1 MPSQKHLRRRL
12 RTVNNTKLITRAMRS
27 VSASKMRKTQDRRD
41 QIKPYANQLQKLVA
55 NVVRSVGGDDQPLM
69 RAREGGKR
77 LVVVFA
83 SDRGLCGAF
92 NNTIIRYTEEY
103 LKSLAGEFEIYAVG
117 KRGGDFFR
125 KNGYPVKRLQ
135 ADFRG
140 NIVFDRIME
149 IAREIK
155 TAFLEEGFTRVDL
168 IYNRAITAMIYRP
181 HHEQFLPLDEREL
194 SSALGKEAKETQPI
208 HSAEYIFEPD
218 AKTLLGTLL
227 PKFLETKIFY
237 TFVDAFAAEHQ
248 ARMLAMSTANE
259 NCVELIGALT
269 LQMNKARQADIT
281 KEILEIVG
289 GAEALKG

>member
-27 VSASKMRKTQDRRD
+27 VAASKMRKTQDRRD

-55 NVVRSVGGDDQPLM
+55 NVVRSVGFEGQPLM
-69 RAREGGKR
+69 QTREGGKR
-77 LVVVFA
+77 LVVVFS

-92 NNTIIRYTEEY
+92 NNTIIRYVEDY
-103 LKSLAGEFEIYAVG
+103 LKSLEGEFEIYAVG
-117 KRGGDFFR
+117 KRCGDHFR
-125 KNGYPVKRLQ
+125 KNGYPLKRVQ

-140 NIVFDRIME
+140 NVALDRILE
-149 IAREIK
+149 IAEEIK
-155 TAFLEEGFTRVDL
+155 KAFLEEGFTRVDL

-181 HHEQFLPLDEREL
+181 HREQFLPLNEEEL
-194 SSALGKEAKETQPI
+194 YAGLGKESHSTQ
-208 HSAEYIFEPD
+208 AVDYIFEPD
-218 AKTLLGTLL
+218 AKTLLGDLL
-227 PKFLETKIFY
+227 PKFVETKIFY

-259 NCVELIGALT
+259 NCIELIGALT